1 MNRIIAPP
9 KKKFDPDSDEE
20 MPSMNGNVHI
30 DKIKCIKDGQF
41 N

>member
-30 DKIKCIKDGQF
+30 DIIKSMKGGQ
-41 N
+41 